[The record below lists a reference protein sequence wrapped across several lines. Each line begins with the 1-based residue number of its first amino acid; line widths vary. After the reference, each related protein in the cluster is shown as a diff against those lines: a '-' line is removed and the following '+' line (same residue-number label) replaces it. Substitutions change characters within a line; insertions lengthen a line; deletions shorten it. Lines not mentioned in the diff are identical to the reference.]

1 MKNYNKFGRG
11 LMSRRWTIERFE
23 GEIQIFS
30 LRQWGS
36 TKRCWVWEEIG
47 THVSFNVDS
56 VPTDV
61 E

>member
-11 LMSRRWTIERFE
+11 LMSRRWIERFK
-23 GEIQIFS
+23 GKIQVSS

-36 TKRCWVWEEIG
+36 TKNAECG
-47 THVSFNVDS
+47 KKLGHVSFNVDS